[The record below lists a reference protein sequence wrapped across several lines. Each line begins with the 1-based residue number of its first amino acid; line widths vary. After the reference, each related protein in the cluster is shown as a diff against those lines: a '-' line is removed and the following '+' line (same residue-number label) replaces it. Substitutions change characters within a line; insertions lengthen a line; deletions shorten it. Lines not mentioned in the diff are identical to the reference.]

1 MPSWRWCAIQHRVN
15 FRFSL
20 YEVCSRQT
28 GRPNAQFAGELAIP
42 AIVTSRQKHSIIF
55 YRGPPR
61 VTKQMHLNNKTD
73 INNKGCII
81 IFEQTW

>member
-1 MPSWRWCAIQHRVN
+1 MAVVEIQHGFN
-15 FRFSL
+15 FRITL

-28 GRPNAQFAGELAIP
+28 GRSDAQFVGELAIP

-73 INNKGCII
+73 INNKDCII